1 MILLE
6 IYILFIIMPEGGYRP
21 GAFEEMLIFSEIIL
35 LIGVLMMIL
44 DYILSRKRQKQ
55 QQQRTTFMKS
65 ISSLKLIELL
75 IALFGVFGMFI
86 AFCYTL

>member
-6 IYILFIIMPEGGYRP
+6 IYILFIMMLEGGYRP

-44 DYILSRKRQKQ
+44 DYVLSRKKKHNNNKKTSVR
-55 QQQRTTFMKS
+55 KS
-65 ISSLKLIELL
+65 ISTLKLTGLL
-75 IALFGVFGMFI
+75 VAIFGALGVFI
-86 AFCYTL
+86 SICYSL